1 MPHPHHHSGAD
12 RAAPP
17 RCAHPRT
24 EQRAGYL
31 ALTLRVNNTNPNP
44 NPNPNPNQVHARLG
58 GLSLALLDERVRG
71 VARPEELL
79 NAAVQGV
86 VLALSLDQVAA
97 LTLTLTLTPTP
108 TPTPKPN
115 PKP

>member
-31 ALTLRVNNTNPNP
+31 ALTLRVHNTNPNP
-44 NPNPNPNQVHARLG
+44 NPNPNPKQVHAAVSLG
-58 GLSLALLDERVRG
+58 VTYRAVYASGAWRGLGTASGEISV
-71 VARPEELL
+71 PEVM
-79 NAAVQGV
+79 AAV
-86 VLALSLDQVAA
+86 DAA
-97 LTLTLTLTPTP
+97 TASAPRDRSRLEEMVRRAV
-108 TPTPKPN
+108 
-115 PKP
+115 